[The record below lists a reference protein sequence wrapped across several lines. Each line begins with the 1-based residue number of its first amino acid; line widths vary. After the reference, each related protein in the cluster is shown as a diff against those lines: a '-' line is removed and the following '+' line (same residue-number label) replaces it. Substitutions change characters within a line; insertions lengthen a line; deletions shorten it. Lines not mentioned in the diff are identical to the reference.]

1 MCKHTK
7 GRQIPWFHT
16 NRRKFHSSTYILI
29 LFFSSLQH
37 QRERERGASE
47 MAKATL
53 LSIAVLVAAASCL
66 LPVSKAQSNMSIFS
80 NYFNSIWSGN
90 LVSSNPNGR
99 YGILLWPMQQ
109 VLIHHTLIISNVFR
123 FACFETI
130 KNQMHVHIY
139 T

>member
-37 QRERERGASE
+37 HRERERGASE

-90 LVSSNPNGR
+90 LVSSNPNGEIW
-99 YGILLWPMQQ
+99 YLALTNATGTYTP
-109 VLIHHTLIISNVFR
+109 
-123 FACFETI
+123 
-130 KNQMHVHIY
+130 HINY
-139 T
+139 IQCLSLCMF